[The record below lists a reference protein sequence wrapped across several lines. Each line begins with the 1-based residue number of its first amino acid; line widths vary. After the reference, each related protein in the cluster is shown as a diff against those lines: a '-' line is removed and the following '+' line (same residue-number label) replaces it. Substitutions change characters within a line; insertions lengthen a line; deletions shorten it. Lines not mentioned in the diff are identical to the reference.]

1 MFYHRSVK
9 LTVGRSWIIWSLC
22 LCLLL
27 TGCMSPMAASA
38 SQSPVTVHHELGE
51 TTVKSPPKRV
61 VLTDP
66 YLLEVT
72 SAMRIHPIGVAKENE
87 KQTGIPSYLK
97 GSIQTN
103 FKWVG
108 TKQQPDLNAILKLK
122 PDLII
127 ADVGQKQW
135 YPQFSSM
142 APTLVVRGTGADH
155 WQKVANLLGVVFQK
169 TGQAQALLKRSQQTA
184 DRVRALSSRYQG
196 MKVLPVEVTGPHRVR
211 AYTKM
216 SDLAVLLDD
225 VGLGVSFSKQK
236 QPYVDLDG
244 GKLAGLPADTLIV
257 LRKPS
262 DPPGQIKKDPVLR
275 QLPAVKAGRVVELTA
290 EWALKRNGP
299 LSDEKLMNE
308 LYGQLTKGLSWK
320 NPEPAHHMQPAK
332 SEPSKVE

>member
-1 MFYHRSVK
+1 MPQKAV
-9 LTVGRSWIIWSLC
+9 
-22 LCLLL
+22 
-27 TGCMSPMAASA
+27 SA

-72 SAMRIHPIGVAKENE
+72 SAMGIHPVGVAKENE
-87 KQTGIPSYLK
+87 NQTGIPGYLK
-97 GSIQTN
+97 GRVRLN

-127 ADVGQKQW
+127 ADYSQKQW
-135 YPQFSSM
+135 YPQLSTM

-155 WQKVANLLGVVFQK
+155 WQKVANLLGVVFHE
-169 TGQAQALLKRSQQTA
+169 TGQAQALLKRNQRMA
-184 DRVRALSSRYQG
+184 DRIRLLSSRYQG
-196 MKVLPVEVTGPHRVR
+196 MKVLPVEWIDPRHVRV
-211 AYTKM
+211 YTKV
-216 SDLAVLLDD
+216 SDLAVLLGD

-236 QPYVDLDG
+236 QPYVDLDS

-262 DPPGQIKKDPVLR
+262 DPPDLIKRDPVLR
-275 QLPAVKAGRVVELTA
+275 QLPAVKAGRVLELTA
-290 EWALKRNGP
+290 EWALTRNGP

-308 LYGQLTKGLSWK
+308 LYRKLSKGLKWK
-320 NPEPAHHMQPAK
+320 KPEPARHMQPAK
-332 SEPSKVE
+332 PIPSKVEE